1 MDEASKEEVLKLK
14 FLVKQGIALGSRIDL
29 PPGKDEPSTALSL
42 QQEWASR
49 DSMTPLA
56 QISPSASSVQ
66 EQGRGAKV
74 GGSSVSEMS

>member
-29 PPGKDEPSTALSL
+29 PPGTDETSTALSL

-66 EQGRGAKV
+66 EQGHGVKV
-74 GGSSVSEMS
+74 GGSGVSEMS